1 MFQENDTYYGP
12 YSIRT
17 DARMP
22 YGIPDWRSE
31 WRDVILPA
39 QPTQQITQTMSYV
52 IRGLEPRAQYE
63 AKVQARNRYGW
74 SPVSDPFTFE
84 TTDTGQDS
92 VTHIFNSFY
101 LILIALY
108 YLINGK
114 FILNFSFICF
124 DYPEHF
130 FYINPYFNIY

>member
-39 QPTQQITQTMSYV
+39 QPTQQITQSMSYV

-84 TTDTGQDS
+84 TTDTGQ
-92 VTHIFNSFY
+92 Y
-101 LILIALY
+101 
-108 YLINGK
+108 
-114 FILNFSFICF
+114 
-124 DYPEHF
+124 
-130 FYINPYFNIY
+130 